1 MQILLNDLNEI
12 IAYAT
17 VGGIEG
23 SIYTEEIPENFDN
36 TFRPSK
42 FKYIEGKIILNADYV
57 EEIVIN

>member
-17 VGGIEG
+17 VGGIGG
-23 SIYTEEIPENFDN
+23 SIYTEEIPENFEA
-36 TFRPSK
+36 TFRPGK
-42 FKYIEGKIILNADYV
+42 YKYIEGEIILNADYV